1 MFPLHKSI
9 SIEGNSILFNG
20 NKFGEIDENTRTVTV
35 ARKLAIDS
43 QSRINFFLSHTSLAT
58 NATYIVNDAG
68 NTHVFYTDAKGRVM
82 KTEHRVKAIFLQRKN
97 TEQTKALMC
106 KEEDMAPYNLFA
118 GTGKRAPIQT
128 RDEGGHILA
137 DSIGGIPEAINI
149 FPQAY
154 VVNHSSKWRS
164 METTIKKA
172 IKESKKVEIKTKF
185 NYNEND
191 KRTNSYTYSVSID
204 NVTTQFYFE
213 NKNATLDS

>member
-1 MFPLHKSI
+1 M
-9 SIEGNSILFNG
+9 
-20 NKFGEIDENTRTVTV
+20 
-35 ARKLAIDS
+35 
-43 QSRINFFLSHTSLAT
+43 AT
-58 NATYIVNDAG
+58 NATYIVKDVE
-68 NTHVFYTDAKGRVM
+68 NTHIFYTDGQGRVVR
-82 KTEHRVKAIFLQRKN
+82 TEHRIKEIFLQRKN

-118 GTGKRAPIQT
+118 GTGKCAPVQI

-137 DSIGGIPEAINI
+137 DSIGGIPESINI
-149 FPQAY
+149 FPQAF
-154 VVNHSSKWRS
+154 VINHSSKWRG

-172 IKESKKVEIKTKF
+172 IKESRRVEIKTKF
-185 NYNEND
+185 NFRGNN